1 MKPLMKR
8 KDGETDGEYAER
20 TAEALDTK
28 REKRARNAAERADMA
43 EHHLVT
49 RFPWL
54 DGVYSVVRRT
64 GRKTPGLHPYV
75 CPLAPAGSLAACAPP
90 RCLPRRV
97 FYETGTKR
105 GRNRDEIQVRERA
118 RTRAVPPQHTAPAR
132 PLDAA
137 APQFLRFCA
146 R

>member
-1 MKPLMKR
+1 
-8 KDGETDGEYAER
+8 
-20 TAEALDTK
+20 
-28 REKRARNAAERADMA
+28 MA

-118 RTRAVPPQHTAPAR
+118 RAPAR
-132 PLDAA
+132 CLRSTRRLRDRSTLPPLSSYGSARADAA
-137 APQFLRFCA
+137 WLTRAAPLCSTRGAPPVGLLLRA
-146 R
+146 K